1 MGGGV
6 VGAGVAVDG
15 AGAGAGAGAAWVGAG
30 AGFFSGAVAGG
41 FVAAGFAGG
50 FLAQPLNVNA
60 TKARTANAV
69 RTTFLMVIPF
79 RKTISLNTPPKLKR
93 AKTLNAP
100 VNYHRGFGKA
110 TCTKHSITAKPGRD
124 QDKNP

>member
-1 MGGGV
+1 
-6 VGAGVAVDG
+6 VGAGAAGFSVDG
-15 AGAGAGAGAAWVGAG
+15 AGAGAG
-30 AGFFSGAVAGG
+30 AGFFSGAVAVGFGG
-41 FVAAGFAGG
+41 AGFGAG

-60 TKARTANAV
+60 TKTRAANAV

-79 RKTISLNTPPKLKR
+79 RKTISLNTPPELKR

-100 VNYHRGFGKA
+100 VNYHRRFRKA
-110 TCTKHSITAKPGRD
+110 TCTRHSITAKTKKD